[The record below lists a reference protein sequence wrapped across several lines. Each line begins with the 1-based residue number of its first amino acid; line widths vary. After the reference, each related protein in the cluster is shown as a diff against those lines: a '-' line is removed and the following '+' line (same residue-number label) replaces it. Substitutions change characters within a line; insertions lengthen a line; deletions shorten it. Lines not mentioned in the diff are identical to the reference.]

1 MKLKYAQ
8 KKRLKSLATRFLHQ
22 YDNLTET
29 KDVNQH
35 YLSDFNFFMEEM
47 LVDLCGYK
55 KEEKPNIHR
64 PRKVGQRPPR
74 RKKGERPPRIGE
86 IINKPNGQIAKHDS
100 TDKAHQTISP
110 RNLADK
116 PAWYKK
122 VWRKVMLAV
131 HPDRVDLLSKGDMDK
146 FERIRVS
153 NRLSEDASAHLLIAS
168 AHQVDVDIDT
178 DISIYEQ
185 ERILRISSEKIKK
198 ELLQLQ
204 QGVPWVWG
212 ESFVDSNIRMQ
223 VIKLVMENS
232 GLIPP
237 PSNVILEYLSR
248 KEKPN
253 D

>member
-1 MKLKYAQ
+1 
-8 KKRLKSLATRFLHQ
+8 
-22 YDNLTET
+22 
-29 KDVNQH
+29 
-35 YLSDFNFFMEEM
+35 
-47 LVDLCGYK
+47 
-55 KEEKPNIHR
+55 
-64 PRKVGQRPPR
+64 
-74 RKKGERPPRIGE
+74 
-86 IINKPNGQIAKHDS
+86 
-100 TDKAHQTISP
+100 
-110 RNLADK
+110 
-116 PAWYKK
+116 
-122 VWRKVMLAV
+122 MLAV